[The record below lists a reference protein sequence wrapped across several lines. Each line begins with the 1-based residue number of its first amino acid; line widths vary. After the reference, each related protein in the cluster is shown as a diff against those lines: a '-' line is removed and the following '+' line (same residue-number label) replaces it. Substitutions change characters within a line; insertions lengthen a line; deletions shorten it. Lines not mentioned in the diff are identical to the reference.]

1 MLPFPRDS
9 VRLRRKL
16 TIAFFG
22 VSSVL
27 SVLLAL
33 FLYRFVERQLKTD
46 LRDRLRDIGHI
57 GAHMI
62 DQAAYT
68 RLVFSLG
75 DLDDAKVADVEHSP
89 DFALITAQL
98 RAIRRSEPDLI
109 QYAYLLTPT
118 ADPNNPRFVVD
129 ADVLD
134 LRAKVAAGGTA
145 EKISHF
151 NQAYDV
157 SAIPLLGKA
166 LTECT
171 RQLETDFVYDPEFKV
186 NSVSAYMPLTNLA
199 GESLRD
205 DKGRCLG
212 VLGVDIT
219 DKKMRAALDATSS
232 LAFNLS
238 LVAVALALFVSIA
251 MGTVLTRS
259 VLALT
264 STVKRFAEK
273 DFTARTPSLPAD
285 EIGQLG
291 TNFNAMAETIQLHS
305 ENLEDMV
312 KQRTKELIAEK
323 QTSERLLLNVLPAPI
338 ADRLKTGE
346 SLIVDRFENVSV
358 LFADLVGFTNH
369 ASNTSPEELVTMLNE
384 LFSLFDKLA
393 EQHGLEKIKTIGDAY
408 MVVAGIPQAVADHA
422 IAIAHMATDMI
433 EGLEAYAKR
442 MQYDL
447 GIRIGIHS
455 GSVVAGVIG
464 TKKFIYDLWGDTV
477 NTASRMESTGVP
489 GRVQVSEATYALLKD
504 QFALEERGE
513 IEVKG
518 KGKMRTYLLGTQ
530 LDDPNRVTIKAIT
543 GVEG

>member
-1 MLPFPRDS
+1 M
-9 VRLRRKL
+9 RLRRKL

-33 FLYRFVERQLKTD
+33 FLYRFVERQLKAD

-62 DQAAYT
+62 DQPAYT
-68 RLVFSLG
+68 RLAFQFG
-75 DLDDAKVADVEHSP
+75 ELDDDEVSTVEHSH
-89 DFALITAQL
+89 DYRFISSQL
-98 RAIRRSEPDLI
+98 RAIRRAEPDLV

-118 ADPNNPRFVVD
+118 DDPNNPRFVVD

-134 LRAKVAAGGTA
+134 LRAKIAAGTPLGKN

-151 NQAYDV
+151 NQPYDV
-157 SAIPLLGKA
+157 SEIPLLKKA
-166 LTECT
+166 LTDCT
-171 RQLETDFVYDPEFKV
+171 RQMEQDFVFDSEFGV
-186 NSVSAYMPLTNLA
+186 NSVSVYMPLADLA
-199 GESLRD
+199 GEPMRD
-205 DKGRCLG
+205 DRGRCLG

-232 LAFNLS
+232 LALRLS
-238 LVAVALALFVSIA
+238 LAAVALALFVSIA

-259 VLALT
+259 ILALS
-264 STVKRFAEK
+264 STVKRFADK

-291 TNFNAMAETIQLHS
+291 TSFNEMADTIQLHS

-312 KQRTKELIAEK
+312 AQRTKELIAEK

-369 ASNTSPEELVTMLNE
+369 ASKTTPEALVTMLNE
-384 LFSLFDKLA
+384 LFSNFDKLA

-408 MVVAGIPQAVADHA
+408 MVVAGIPQPVADHGL
-422 IAIAHMATDMI
+422 AIAHMATDMI
-433 EGLEAYAKR
+433 IALESYAAENG
-442 MQYDL
+442 YDL

-477 NTASRMESTGVP
+477 NTASRMESTGLP
-489 GRVQVSEATYALLKD
+489 GRVQVSEATYAILHD
-504 QFALEERGE
+504 HFELEPRGE
-513 IEVKG
+513 IDVKG
-518 KGKMRTYLLGTQ
+518 KGKMRTYLLGKQ
-530 LDDPNRVTIKAIT
+530 LEDPTRVTIRAIT
-543 GVEG
+543 KDA